1 MWALFICFWGLH
13 RENGPTM
20 GCFNAER
27 KRGALKA
34 LPTNSSG
41 HSVVQGALELEL
53 GDLQC
58 RLAEV
63 VELGHLREEVL
74 HMTIACASGSAL
86 CDCGLVSSPFAPLET
101 MVVFCSSRSASA
113 LSSCISLSTEGF

>member
-1 MWALFICFWGLH
+1 
-13 RENGPTM
+13 M
-20 GCFNAER
+20 GCF

-58 RLAEV
+58 HLAEV

-74 HMTIACASGSAL
+74 HL
-86 CDCGLVSSPFAPLET
+86 CSQRVDDHSLCIRIG
-101 MVVFCSSRSASA
+101 VVR
-113 LSSCISLSTEGF
+113 L